1 MPPPGRLARRRAAP
15 ARPRRARRACWAG
28 LGWGLTP
35 RTAAPSRQSYILK
48 PLWRTGR
55 RIQGTR
61 ARRRP
66 RGWRDDAG
74 RVRAGRVQITLP
86 PETRRPLQERAQA
99 LRPPGDT
106 TTAALRVESSRHI
119 DRVGAR
125 SRSRDRVARYNIYTF
140 RVNSAPRASSFRAAN
155 ILSTTSGRPSRAAQ
169 AGHRFGHH
177 CCHPRSR
184 RQPRR
189 APPFPL
195 LQ

>member
-15 ARPRRARRACWAG
+15 ARPRRARQACWAG

-48 PLWRTGR
+48 PLWRAGRRIQGTRARRRPRGWRDDAGLVRALVGWVPPLRSPANFTPPCPPPPYTTTSAGGHATSAGR

-125 SRSRDRVARYNIYTF
+125 SRSRYRVAR
-140 RVNSAPRASSFRAAN
+140 
-155 ILSTTSGRPSRAAQ
+155 
-169 AGHRFGHH
+169 
-177 CCHPRSR
+177 
-184 RQPRR
+184 
-189 APPFPL
+189 
-195 LQ
+195 

>member
-48 PLWRTGR
+48 PLWRAGR

-74 RVRAGRVQITLP
+74 LVRAGRVQITLP

-184 RQPRR
+184 RQSRR

-195 LQ
+195 Q